1 MLLLNGKKQ
10 KLRKVD
16 QISFIYWKIDAW
28 TTSRDCQR
36 GVLQELLFSQK
47 LQVNGTFVPDQACDH
62 TPKTFLA
69 SAPARAWS
77 RRLLLRA
84 PDLQLVRD
92 DRDVI
97 DTPWRNWVNLHFFHF
112 LRKETNLG
120 CLIISC
126 CLTQRIWAKNLSLL
140 SVSFS
145 LSRHVLCGVRC
156 IYEWSLLLVI
166 FLTTHYVYTSTSHL
180 TNIERSVFKEIF
192 SSSSSS

>member
-1 MLLLNGKKQ
+1 MHERHLGTVSAAFYRNFCFHRNF
-10 KLRKVD
+10 KL
-16 QISFIYWKIDAW
+16 
-28 TTSRDCQR
+28 T
-36 GVLQELLFSQK
+36 ELLYRTRPVIIPQK
-47 LQVNGTFVPDQACDH
+47 RF
-62 TPKTFLA
+62 
-69 SAPARAWS
+69 W
-77 RRLLLRA
+77 RLLLRA